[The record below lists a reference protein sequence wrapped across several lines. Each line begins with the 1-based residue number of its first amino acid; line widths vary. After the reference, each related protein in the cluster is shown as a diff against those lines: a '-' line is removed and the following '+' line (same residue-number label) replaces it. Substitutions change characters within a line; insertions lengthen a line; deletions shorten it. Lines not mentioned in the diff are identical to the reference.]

1 MQISKPLK
9 ILVGIGTLWYVI
21 FPFVYIGV
29 IFLVMF
35 GMLGLAANLEE
46 NAAPLFMLPFFLI
59 IPLFFLTILVYIAL
73 MVFYIIHLVKNKEG
87 SEIARIFLGIGFF
100 FLNSIAMPFYF
111 FLYVW
116 PDTPPAW
123 ALEKQAP
130 VKIPDSTM

>member
-21 FPFVYIGV
+21 FPFIYIGV

-35 GMLGLAANLEE
+35 GILGLAANMDE
-46 NAAPLFMLPFFLI
+46 NAAPLFILPLFLI
-59 IPLFFLTILVYIAL
+59 IPLFFLTILVYMAL

-87 SEIARIFLGIGFF
+87 SETARILLGIGFF
-100 FLNSIAMPFYF
+100 FMTTIAMPFYF

-116 PDTPPAW
+116 PETPPAW
-123 ALEKQAP
+123 ALEKKAP
-130 VKIPDSTM
+130 V